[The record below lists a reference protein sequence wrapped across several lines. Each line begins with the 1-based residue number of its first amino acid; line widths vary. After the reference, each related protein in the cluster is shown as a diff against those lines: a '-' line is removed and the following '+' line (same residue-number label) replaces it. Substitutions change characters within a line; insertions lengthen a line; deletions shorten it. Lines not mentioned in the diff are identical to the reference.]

1 MSITYCIGFL
11 LGQLLALVIVCGASA
26 LETKWHNYK
35 IEKECQ
41 KNREKAHK
49 EKENKNDY

>member
-1 MSITYCIGFL
+1 MSIVHCIGFL
-11 LGQLLALVIVCGASA
+11 LGQLLALVIVYGTSA

-35 IEKECQ
+35 IEKECK

-49 EKENKNDY
+49 EKESKNV